1 MTAVVRWESSDGSVE
16 GGCCIGC
23 CGGRW
28 KVESSPSTAGG
39 TWWGSS
45 ANNEGRTPPIIQPPP
60 PTFHPTSAK
69 LTVANPIDG
78 TRALSNRKACQ
89 NSVVLLRRGLCHY
102 GIKVDHAVQAGGGK
116 GGTVRA
122 VLIGNHPPH
131 SQATNGAGAS
141 TYERLNGE
149 CSNTNGPEAVFPMAG
164 VLKPNHKH
172 RKYLQQTDTQN
183 NETEIFSYPPVV
195 LISHTSLRKI
205 LELERNLTN
214 QSTRRGGR
222 SRGIPT
228 TSEVI
233 ITVENVTTSH
243 VPLLRNSEL
252 GAAVRGACLDG
263 DEALLQCL
271 IHHMADVKGRKNRAR
286 GLSSLLEGHLAEDD
300 GSGAAALVS
309 GGEQKGDGEG
319 SGGEDS
325 EGGGT
330 RHAREEAGSGVGEK
344 GLDVR
349 GAEMLR
355 FLDEQDVDRG
365 VSALHVAVEA
375 AVESQ
380 SYGCLKTLLA
390 AGVDTELLRTDGY
403 NALHIAVEAGNVDV
417 VTMLLDS
424 GSWVDAP
431 QVPLGWTSLHLAVK
445 NGDLGT
451 VELLLR
457 RGATA
462 TVRAMDGSRP
472 LHIGAFFRLSA
483 VVVCC

>member
-1 MTAVVRWESSDGSVE
+1 M
-16 GGCCIGC
+16 
-23 CGGRW
+23 
-28 KVESSPSTAGG
+28 
-39 TWWGSS
+39 
-45 ANNEGRTPPIIQPPP
+45 
-60 PTFHPTSAK
+60 
-69 LTVANPIDG
+69 
-78 TRALSNRKACQ
+78 
-89 NSVVLLRRGLCHY
+89 LLRRGLCHY

-141 TYERLNGE
+141 TYERLDGE
-149 CSNTNGPEAVFPMAG
+149 CSNTDGPEAVFPMAG

-300 GSGAAALVS
+300 GSGAAALVG

-319 SGGEDS
+319 SGGENG

-431 QVPLGWTSLHLAVK
+431 QVINANEPPTPPFVPSPNHHTLPPPPFRSPPSLTPLQPSAGAARLDQPPSCRQK
-445 NGDLGT
+445 
-451 VELLLR
+451 R
-457 RGATA
+457 RPRYRGTA
-462 TVRAMDGSRP
+462 TKEGRHRDRSCHGREPPVAHWR
-472 LHIGAFFRLSA
+472 ILSA
-483 VVVCC
+483 LRSCGMLLA